1 MGRLDGKVAII
12 TGAARGQGEAEA
24 RMFVSEGAR
33 VLLSDVLDDLGEK
46 VAMDLGEAAVYLHL
60 DVTSPDDWER
70 AVGAAGSMFGKL
82 DILINNAGVFRSG
95 FIESQ
100 SLEEYLA
107 VVNVNQVG
115 CWLGMKAVIP
125 SLKSNGGGVIINTS
139 SVGGFIGAAGCSAY
153 VASKF
158 AVRGM
163 TKCAAAE
170 LAKHNIRVNSV
181 HPARID
187 TPMVNPEL
195 EQTTGGTEVALA
207 RQLIRRI
214 GQPEEVAA
222 LMVFLASDATF
233 STGSEFMI
241 DGGQLACLVHQ
252 PD

>member
-33 VLLSDVLDDLGEK
+33 VLLGDVLDDLGER
-46 VAMDLGEAAVYLHL
+46 VAIDLGEAAVYLHL
-60 DVTSPDDWER
+60 DVTRPDDWER
-70 AVGAAGSMFGKL
+70 AVAAARSMFGKL

-95 FIESQ
+95 LIESQ
-100 SLEEYLA
+100 SLEDYLA

-170 LAKHNIRVNSV
+170 LANHNIRVNSV

-195 EQTTGGTEVALA
+195 QQTTGGTEVALA

-241 DGGQLACLVHQ
+241 DGGQLACLANQ

>member
-46 VAMDLGEAAVYLHL
+46 VAMDLGEAGVYLHL

-70 AVGAAGSMFGKL
+70 AVGAARSRFGKL

-95 FIESQ
+95 LIESQ
-100 SLEEYLA
+100 SLEDYLA

-153 VASKF
+153 VSSKF

-170 LAKHNIRVNSV
+170 LANHNIRVNSV

-187 TPMVNPEL
+187 TPMVNSEL
-195 EQTTGGTEVALA
+195 QQTTGGTEVVLA

-241 DGGQLACLVHQ
+241 DGGQLACLANQ

>member
-46 VAMDLGEAAVYLHL
+46 VAIELGDAAVYLHL
-60 DVTSPDDWER
+60 DVTRPDDWDR
-70 AVGAAGSMFGKL
+70 AVGAARSMFGKL

-95 FIESQ
+95 LIESQ
-100 SLEEYLA
+100 SLEDYLA

-170 LAKHNIRVNSV
+170 LATHNIRVNSV

-195 EQTTGGTEVALA
+195 QQTTGGTEVALA

-241 DGGQLACLVHQ
+241 DGGQLACLAHQ